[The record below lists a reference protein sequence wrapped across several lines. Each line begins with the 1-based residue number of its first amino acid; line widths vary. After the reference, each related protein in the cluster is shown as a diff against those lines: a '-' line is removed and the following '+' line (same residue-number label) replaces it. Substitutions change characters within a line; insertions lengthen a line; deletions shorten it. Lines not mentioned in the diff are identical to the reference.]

1 MMLIFKERL
10 FFSPVIFVTLDA
22 VKLTNRVGKKIQI
35 SKKRS
40 SDGVPQGNLM
50 IHKGARESRVY
61 YNNQ

>member
-22 VKLTNRVGKKIQI
+22 VKLTNRVGKKIHI

-50 IHKGARESRVY
+50 IHTKELERITCLL
-61 YNNQ
+61 Q